1 MEWIT
6 LREFMK
12 RNKIGYEKAIKLINE
27 SKVEYQKSETGTY
40 RIKVSNSEK
49 DSEFVRNLIE
59 ENTRLKEKI
68 ELMKKI
74 VN

>member
-27 SKVEYQKSETGTY
+27 NKVEYQKSEIGTY

>member
-27 SKVEYQKSETGTY
+27 NKVEYQKSETGTY

>member
-12 RNKIGYEKAIKLINE
+12 RNKIGYEKAIKLISEN
-27 SKVEYQKSETGTY
+27 KVEYQKSETGTY

>member
-27 SKVEYQKSETGTY
+27 NKVEYQKSETGTY

-49 DSEFVRNLIE
+49 EFVRNLIE

>member
-27 SKVEYQKSETGTY
+27 NKVEYQKSETGTY

-49 DSEFVRNLIE
+49 DSEFVRKIIE
-59 ENTRLKEKI
+59 ENARLKEKI
-68 ELMKKI
+68 EMMKKI
-74 VN
+74 IN